1 MNKQTITNQDQN
13 WREGVIAYQLAKE
26 FILELTD
33 SKGEAY
39 FQDNWLDGFYQTGWD
54 TESVHSDYD
63 VAIALQK
70 VLNKWIVNNESIKRG

>member
-39 FQDNWLDGFYQTGWD
+39 FQDNWLDGFY
-54 TESVHSDYD
+54 
-63 VAIALQK
+63 
-70 VLNKWIVNNESIKRG
+70 